1 MLMIVDAP
9 GLWFR
14 SFYGVPS
21 SVRAPDGTPVNAVR
35 GFIDG
40 LATLI
45 RARRPARLVCA
56 EDLDWRPQWRVD
68 LLPTYKT
75 HRVAPDGE
83 EEAPDELGPQVE
95 VIREVLAAYGIPVV
109 GAAGYEADDV
119 LCTLAA
125 TATEAVD
132 VVTGDR
138 DLFQLVD
145 DDREVKVVY
154 MGRGIAKAEAFDAAA
169 VRERFGVDPGR
180 YVDYAV
186 LRGDPSDG
194 LPGVKG
200 IGEKTAARLI
210 NEYGGLD
217 TLLAAAAGEAAGIT
231 PRIRGSLTDA
241 ADYLKAAPTVVRT
254 VCDVPV
260 DDIDGTLPDT
270 PADAAALDAL
280 SQRWGLASPL
290 GRLAEAIA
298 EVKA

>member
-45 RARRPARLVCA
+45 RARRPSELVCA

-75 HRVAPDGE
+75 HRVATDGE
-83 EEAPDELGPQVE
+83 EEAPDELGPQVD
-95 VIREVLAAYGIPVV
+95 VIREVLTAYGIPMI
-109 GAAGYEADDV
+109 GSAGYEADDV

-125 TATEAVD
+125 RAKGPVD

-145 DDREVKVVY
+145 DEAQVKVVY
-154 MGRGIAKAEAFDAAA
+154 LGRGISKAEAFDAAA
-169 VRERFGVDPGR
+169 VKERFGVDPSR

-210 NEYGGLD
+210 NLYADWNSLVQSSPFAH
-217 TLLAAAAGEAAGIT
+217 TA
-231 PRIRGSLTDA
+231 RIRTALAEA

-254 VCDVPV
+254 VADVPLPEV
-260 DDIDGTLPDT
+260 DGTLPDA
-270 PADAAALDAL
+270 PADPQALDAL
-280 SQRWGLASPL
+280 SERWGLASPL
-290 GRLAEAIA
+290 TRLAGAIA
-298 EVKA
+298 ETKAV

>member
-45 RARRPARLVCA
+45 RARKPARLVCA

-83 EEAPDELGPQVE
+83 EEAPDELGPQVD
-95 VIREVLAAYGIPVV
+95 VIREVLAAYGIPMI
-109 GAAGYEADDV
+109 GSAGYEADDV

-125 TATEAVD
+125 QAAEPVD

-145 DDREVKVVY
+145 DTRQIKVVY

-169 VRERFGVDPGR
+169 VRERFGVDPER

-200 IGEKTAARLI
+200 IGEKTAAKLMNTYADLASLI
-210 NEYGGLD
+210 GTAQFGQ
-217 TLLAAAAGEAAGIT
+217 T
-231 PRIRGSLTDA
+231 PRISAALADA
-241 ADYLKAAPTVVRT
+241 AEYLKVAPTVVRT
-254 VCDVPV
+254 VPDVPLPEV
-260 DDIDGTLPDT
+260 DGALPDA
-270 PADAAALDAL
+270 PADQSALDAL
-280 SQRWGLASPL
+280 SKRWGLASPL

>member
-40 LATLI
+40 LATLV
-45 RARRPARLVCA
+45 RSRRPSRLVCA

-68 LLPTYKT
+68 LLPSYKT

-83 EEAPDELGPQVE
+83 EEAPDELGPQVD
-95 VIREVLAAYGIPVV
+95 VIREVLAAYGIPMV
-109 GAAGYEADDV
+109 GSAGYEADDV

-125 TATEAVD
+125 TAKEPVD

-145 DDREVKVVY
+145 DERGVKVVY

-169 VRERFGVDPGR
+169 VRERFGVEPSR

-200 IGEKTAARLI
+200 IGEKTAAKLI
-210 NEYGGLD
+210 SEYGGID
-217 TLLAAAAGEAAGIT
+217 TLVTAASGDAPGIT
-231 PRIRGSLTDA
+231 PRIRGSLTEA
-241 ADYLKAAPTVVRT
+241 AAYLQAAPTVVRT
-254 VCDVPV
+254 VPDVPV
-260 DDIDGTLPDT
+260 DDVDGALPDT
-270 PADAAALDAL
+270 PADQAALDAL
-280 SQRWGLASPL
+280 SARWGLASPL

-298 EVKA
+298 EATS